1 MTGSQKALSL
11 PTGLAV
17 VCASPKALEARK
29 SATLRRVYY
38 DFEDMLKTNPSGNVP
53 YTPSL
58 PLLHG
63 LQVCH
68 GCTGNNTVR
77 IHLLYRHSICAH
89 HVHCRQATL
98 ELLRSEGMDNVVAR
112 HHRLAEGTRAA
123 VEGWGLKLLCK
134 HPRWNSDSL
143 TVVAVP
149 EGFDS
154 TRIVKEAFA
163 RYNLS
168 LGLGLSEVTGKV
180 FRIGHLGN
188 MDEVMMT
195 SAISGAEMAMISA
208 GLPITP
214 GSGIAR
220 AIDYWQK
227 TSKVIPTRECM
238 LD

>member
-1 MTGSQKALSL
+1 MNLDSSFAQGVDKHTCVSTYTSIHTHSSTTTTTTTPHQINK
-11 PTGLAV
+11 
-17 VCASPKALEARK
+17 
-29 SATLRRVYY
+29 ATL
-38 DFEDMLKTNPSGNVP
+38 D
-53 YTPSL
+53 
-58 PLLHG
+58 
-63 LQVCH
+63 
-68 GCTGNNTVR
+68 
-77 IHLLYRHSICAH
+77 
-89 HVHCRQATL
+89 
-98 ELLRSEGMDNVVAR
+98 LLRSEGMDNVVAR

-143 TVVAVP
+143 SVIAVP

-154 TRIVKEAFA
+154 TRIVKEAYA

-168 LGLGLSEVTGKV
+168 LGLGLSQVSGKV

-214 GSGIAR
+214 GSGISR